1 MLVTR
6 VRQLVFDSLRA
17 PHLVMTTLATLQM
30 YVCLCEASISVRV
43 SPTADLEDCRMVVHG
58 FVWGV
63 YSGVH
68 VIERVCWTNGAK
80 EKAFKRQFV
89 DYFSEKL
96 QAEVSVISAKC
107 SGQVQQ

>member
-1 MLVTR
+1 MYAYAKRPFQFVFL
-6 VRQLVFDSLRA
+6 QLQIWKTGGWWFMA
-17 PHLVMTTLATLQM
+17 
-30 YVCLCEASISVRV
+30 LCGG
-43 SPTADLEDCRMVVHG
+43 L
-58 FVWGV
+58 

-89 DYFSEKL
+89 DYASEKL

>member
-1 MLVTR
+1 M
-6 VRQLVFDSLRA
+6 A
-17 PHLVMTTLATLQM
+17 
-30 YVCLCEASISVRV
+30 LC
-43 SPTADLEDCRMVVHG
+43 G
-58 FVWGV
+58 GV

-89 DYFSEKL
+89 DYASEKL